1 MVMKKESKPMEKDN
15 KKEQNTPMSTED
27 FIQHLHRISEKK
39 GYKAQEDKS
48 EGVRVIF
55 TRRKKLEE

>member
-1 MVMKKESKPMEKDN
+1 MEKDDR
-15 KKEQNTPMSTED
+15 KEQDTEKKIDD
-27 FIQHLHRISEKK
+27 FPLFLKGLAEKK